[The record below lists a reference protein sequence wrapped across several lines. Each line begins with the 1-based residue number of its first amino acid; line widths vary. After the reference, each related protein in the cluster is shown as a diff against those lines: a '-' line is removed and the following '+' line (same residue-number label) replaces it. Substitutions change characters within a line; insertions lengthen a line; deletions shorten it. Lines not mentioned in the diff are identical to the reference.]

1 MIILGFSEFIRNFK
15 RNILIIIQMVV
26 VYVIAIFT
34 VSAFEEQYRLMDGV
48 VRVFDDTGMIVLENN
63 MLSDEF
69 LREDVLE
76 EILTNVDSIE
86 HSICFLLFKDEEPVR
101 ITACNPQNITYRPEL
116 IKGQWCEDAPHEEG
130 VINVVISANAKFE
143 QRIGQKIELE
153 GHIFKITG
161 IVDTK
166 EMVYGTV
173 SSFAYTEANYL
184 SFYEPLYDVDLA
196 EAGVLIASYEDL
208 LKYSLKDFNYA
219 LNWGNIVL
227 IDFAD
232 DITDEEIEYN
242 MKQLT
247 ERYGY
252 TEGSEMVLTTEMY
265 DYSWHLIMLKI
276 MPMLMLLVVIVVVLI
291 VSLAIS
297 GTINMLYERRNYGI
311 YFICG
316 NNWKNTFKFS
326 LVNWTIMAVTS
337 IILAV
342 GACVFIYSKKLIKG
356 IVLSFTEIHVMA
368 ILCITVVMILV
379 AVFIPYIKLRRI
391 QPVSIL
397 KENNK

>member
-1 MIILGFSEFIRNFK
+1 MITLGLSEFIRNIK
-15 RNILIIIQMVV
+15 RNILVIAQMVA
-26 VYVIAIFT
+26 VYVIALFT

-48 VRVFDDTGMIVLENN
+48 SEVFDDTGMIVLENSI
-63 MLSDEF
+63 LSDEV
-69 LREDVLE
+69 LSEDVLK
-76 EILTNVDSIE
+76 EILINVDNIE
-86 HSICFLLFKDEEPVR
+86 HSISYSLYKDNQHVKV
-101 ITACNPQNITYRPEL
+101 TACNPRNITYRPEL
-116 IKGQWCEDAPHEEG
+116 IKGEWCEDAPQEKG
-130 VINVVISANAKFE
+130 VINAVVSANGKFE
-143 QRIGQKIELE
+143 QEIGQKIEIE

-166 EMVYGTV
+166 EMIYGTTG
-173 SSFAYTEANYL
+173 SFAYTEANYL
-184 SFYEPLYDVDLA
+184 SFYEPIYDVYSA
-196 EAGVLIASYEDL
+196 EAGVIIASYEDL
-208 LKYSLKDFNYA
+208 MKYSLKDLNYA
-219 LNWGNIVL
+219 SNWGQIV
-227 IDFAD
+227 IVDFSD
-232 DITDEEIEYN
+232 DITDEEIAYN

-252 TEGSEMVLTTEMY
+252 TEGSEMVLTDEMY
-265 DYSWHLIMLKI
+265 DYSWRLIMLKI
-276 MPMLMLLVVIVVVLI
+276 NPMLMLLAVIIVVLI
-291 VSLAIS
+291 ISLVIS
-297 GTINMLYERRNYGI
+297 GIINVLYEERNYGI

-326 LVNWTIMAVTS
+326 LVNWFVMSITS

-356 IVLSFTEIHVMA
+356 LILSFAGIHVIA
-368 ILCITVVMILV
+368 IACITVGMLLV